1 MQVLHCKV
9 CENLPLENCQTFV
22 LVEVSKVAVRLIDA
36 VVADSSLAVFL
47 VATDLS
53 FSDRINQI
61 LVLLELHLLTLTT

>member
-1 MQVLHCKV
+1 M
-9 CENLPLENCQTFV
+9 
-22 LVEVSKVAVRLIDA
+22 AVRLIDA